1 MVDRLAK
8 KVHEIEQNKR
18 TLLIMDEQTFHFNL
32 V

>member
-1 MVDRLAK
+1 MVDLLAK

-18 TLLIMDEQTFHFNL
+18 TLLIMDEQIFHLNL